1 MIPNFISR
9 PVKGGARRAE
19 GFIIWI
25 GICLVLFLM
34 YKFVNKDSLI
44 EVIFKNLPPREA
56 SLMAGMV
63 FGDKNNFDK
72 NTILNFKDSGVIHI
86 MVVSGTNIVLMFKG
100 LVERIA
106 ATIGRKKAII
116 LGFGITLIY
125 IGWIGWEIPAVRA
138 FLLMSIFYWAQ
149 LLGRKFN
156 LFRTIILII
165 LIMVLADYRVLT
177 SGSFYLSFVAFGAVV
192 TNLNK
197 QRKWWS
203 DLWNSFWVSLWI
215 LPILALFFGKISL
228 VAPLT
233 NALILFLVEIIT
245 ILGIFGSFLGLLVPI
260 FGKMVLWLS
269 FPLLKYILLTVNW
282 LAGFKW
288 ASVEIKFNW
297 VWLIGWYL
305 VLISILIKKS
315 RYKFFMSGECVSHP
329 KDTSVGRPRS
339 RTQKIASSTF

>member
-25 GICLVLFLM
+25 GIGLVLILM

-86 MVVSGTNIVLMFKG
+86 MVVSGTNIVLVFRG
-100 LVERIA
+100 LVERLA
-106 ATIGRKKAII
+106 RLIGRKKAIMA
-116 LGFGITLIY
+116 GFGMSLIY
-125 IGWIGWEIPAVRA
+125 ISWIGFEIPAVRA
-138 FLLMSIFYWAQ
+138 FLLMSLFYWAQ

-156 LFRTIILII
+156 LFRAIILII
-165 LIMVLADYRVLT
+165 LVMGLADLQVFS

-192 TNLNK
+192 INPAAAGE
-197 QRKWWS
+197 RWWS

-215 LPILALFFGKISL
+215 LPILALFFGKISM
-228 VAPLT
+228 VAPIT

-245 ILGIFGSFLGLLVPI
+245 ILGVFGSFLGLLVPI
-260 FGKMVLWLS
+260 LGKIVLWLS
-269 FPLLKYILLTVNW
+269 FPLLKYILWVVDW
-282 LAGFKW
+282 LASFKW

-297 VWLIGWYL
+297 WWLVGFYL
-305 VLISILIKKS
+305 ILIWILIKKEPSLS
-315 RYKFFMSGECVSHP
+315 RE
-329 KDTSVGRPRS
+329 DGRRPGGF
-339 RTQKIASSTF
+339 K